1 MDLEYTHR
9 EDAHQ
14 EGEYTYRQ
22 DPGLQGETGEY
33 KTNCGQYDR
42 AAEDLS
48 AENDEDQDPTRLRYD
63 PVARYFYP
71 PPYPREQGHGA
82 GV

>member
-14 EGEYTYRQ
+14 EGERTYSQ
-22 DPGLQGETGEY
+22 DAGLQSETGEH
-33 KTNCGQYDR
+33 KTNFGQR
-42 AAEDLS
+42 AGENLS
-48 AENDEDQDPTRLRYD
+48 AENDEDHDPTRLRYD

-71 PPYPREQGHGA
+71 PPYPSEQGHGA